1 MGKYF
6 EKEAFLGKLVAKLI
20 SKGAAKKVAT
30 AAKWGRHPSAG
41 VSKKVTTMRQAE
53 QAALATKATRAATKK
68 DPFLKGQAKKL
79 IGEPV
84 HFFTEP
90 GKYFKGLGQRIRHRA
105 VDIDKLKKKRTIFG
119 MKRYVQKGN
128 KTYQRG
134 FFTGKKRAVVGYTDK
149 GQALVNRSL
158 GGKVGT
164 AAMSGPGFG
173 AMTYMGTKDEHG
185 NKLSQGK
192 RIARGGGETLMWSA
206 TPHAAGIYY
215 GGKIVSEL
223 FKHNKNKNPHQQI
236 LKN

>member
-1 MGKYF
+1 MDEHAELCDNQIFLTYNEPLPEIGSYQNIAGICN
-6 EKEAFLGKLVAKLI
+6 KE
-20 SKGAAKKVAT
+20 
-30 AAKWGRHPSAG
+30 
-41 VSKKVTTMRQAE
+41 
-53 QAALATKATRAATKK
+53 
-68 DPFLKGQAKKL
+68 
-79 IGEPV
+79 
-84 HFFTEP
+84 
-90 GKYFKGLGQRIRHRA
+90 
-105 VDIDKLKKKRTIFG
+105 RTIFG

-134 FFTGKKRAVVGYTDK
+134 FFTGKKRAVVGYTNK